1 MKCQENM
8 LWSRKIMKML
18 MRLEKIV
25 LTVQLWEIGVCLC
38 ICWSTIW
45 TETVCPFPLGC
56 NNWIILLKMYLL
68 TYISRRKFKFY
79 RKYFWA
85 IKICSSVDFNVLRST
100 SNRNDALKSYYWSP
114 LPRDQK
120 SLNWLESRKSLPG
133 AKYLKSRKKN

>member
-1 MKCQENM
+1 MKCQENI

-18 MRLEKIV
+18 MRLQKIV

-56 NNWIILLKMYLL
+56 NNWIILLIFFFKYFLKMYLL

-100 SNRNDALKSYYWSP
+100 SNRNDALKSYLLIPTPQGSKIFE
-114 LPRDQK
+114 LARISK
-120 SLNWLESRKSLPG
+120 IITRC
-133 AKYLKSRKKN
+133 